1 MTASTKSHKDANWNL
16 NHLERGETY
25 LATTEG
31 GTSVGEY
38 LGIEALHGDCS
49 ILLRHRA
56 GTQSIDLRDVIS
68 IQLAA

>member
-1 MTASTKSHKDANWNL
+1 MTASRTSREDANWNL

-25 LATTEG
+25 FATTEG

-38 LGIEALHGDCS
+38 LGIEAPHGDRS

-56 GTQSIDLRDVIS
+56 GTESIDLRDVIS
-68 IQLAA
+68 IQIAA